1 MIYKVN
7 EAFLPAIFNSDYT
20 DESLT
25 TEDIENIESFP
36 EDLSR
41 FSGFELD
48 NGEFLTDFT
57 FCDVCKSLVPCVI
70 LYNDIDDIEELKHM
84 YLLDV

>member
-7 EAFLPAIFNSDYT
+7 EAFLSAIFNNDYT
-20 DESLT
+20 DEMLT

-41 FSGFELD
+41 FSVFELD

-57 FCDVCKSLVPCVI
+57 FCDVCKSLAQCVI
-70 LYNDIDDIEELKHM
+70 LYDDIDDIEEIKHM
-84 YLLDV
+84 YLLNY